1 MVTFNNYLTPKEET
15 LNAISNVILALSMDD
30 HEKWK
35 LDIDTLLKVKIFI
48 EKDND

>member
-1 MVTFNNYLTPKEET
+1 MEKDEVKT
-15 LNAISNVILALSMDD
+15 AIANVIIALSMDD